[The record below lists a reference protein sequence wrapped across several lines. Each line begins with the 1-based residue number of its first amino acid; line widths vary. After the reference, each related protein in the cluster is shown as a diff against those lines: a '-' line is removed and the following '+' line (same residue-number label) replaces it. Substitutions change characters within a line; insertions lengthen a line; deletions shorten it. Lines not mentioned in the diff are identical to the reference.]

1 MKVFLLSSILLQP
14 PDPFNVVRPCL
25 LNWLTSSRFQ
35 RSSTIQIFQV
45 PSLVT
50 MSIVATRMHRSLID
64 FVSESTEMFDILP
77 SSLVSALIMVGTIL
91 AYRRALKLV
100 VT

>member
-1 MKVFLLSSILLQP
+1 
-14 PDPFNVVRPCL
+14 
-25 LNWLTSSRFQ
+25 
-35 RSSTIQIFQV
+35 
-45 PSLVT
+45 

-64 FVSESTEMFDILP
+64 FISESTEMFDILP